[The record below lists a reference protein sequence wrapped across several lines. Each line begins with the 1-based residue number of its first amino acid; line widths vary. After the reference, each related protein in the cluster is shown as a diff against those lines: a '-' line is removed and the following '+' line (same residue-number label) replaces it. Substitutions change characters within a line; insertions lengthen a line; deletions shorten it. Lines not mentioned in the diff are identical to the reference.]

1 MNNKILINN
10 RILIKRNLPKNHEP
24 QDSFLFSREIE
35 RELPHLHSFS
45 HKNICI
51 NANQYLWKNLF
62 FLEETFFRREKR
74 KKEKLPNFK
83 FLIKS
88 LFKKKRIINEGLWL
102 IDNWSH
108 GYFHWFGDVLQKYY
122 ALKKEGSKLILPYS
136 YSKIDF
142 IITSSKIL
150 NIELEFIHQDEI
162 LKCNNLIIVPTTFI
176 SGNFYDNLMMTIQ
189 SKFSK
194 IINQKKTTIKTLY
207 ISRKQTGRRK
217 VKNEK
222 EVSKLIKESGGKTL
236 ILEELNWT
244 DQLSYFNNCEVLI
257 SPHGA
262 SLTNMLFS
270 SSSVKIIEFR
280 HQNSKAQNMYFSL
293 SSSLKLDYF
302 YIKCQGD
309 GEDPHISNINVPLD
323 ELNLILKNIDK

>member
-1 MNNKILINN
+1 MTIYNTLLKEQKIY
-10 RILIKRNLPKNHEP
+10 REPPTNLHSK
-24 QDSFLFSREIE
+24 DSLLFSREFS
-35 RELPHLHSFS
+35 REMPSLLQYPY
-45 HKNICI
+45 KNICI

-62 FLEETFFRREKR
+62 FLEETFFRREKK

-83 FLIKS
+83 FLTKS
-88 LFKKKRIINEGLWL
+88 LIKKKRVINQGLWL

-108 GYFHWFGDVLQKYY
+108 GYFHWFGEVLQKYY
-122 ALKKEGSKLILPYS
+122 ALKKEGSKLILPFS
-136 YSKIDF
+136 CSKIDF
-142 IITSSKIL
+142 IISSSKFL
-150 NIELEFIHQDEI
+150 NIDIAFVHKDEI
-162 LKCNNLIIVPTTFI
+162 LKCKKLIIVPTTFI
-176 SGNFYDNLMMTIQ
+176 SGNFYDVITINIQ
-189 SKFSK
+189 SRFSK

-207 ISRKQTGRRK
+207 ISRKETGRRK

-222 EVSKLIKESGGKTL
+222 EVSKLIKESAGKIL

-244 DQLSYFNNCEVLI
+244 DLLSYFNNCEVLI

-262 SLTNMLFS
+262 SLTNILFS

-280 HQNSKAQNMYFSL
+280 HQSSKAQNMYFSL

-309 GEDPHISNINVPLD
+309 GEDPKISNINVPLD
-323 ELNLILKNIDK
+323 EFNFKKH

>member
-189 SKFSK
+189 SKFSNLITSKKPTSK
-194 IINQKKTTIKTLY
+194 ILY
-207 ISRKQTGRRK
+207 LSRELTNRRK
-217 VKNEK
+217 VKNDNEIRYF
-222 EVSKLIKESGGKTL
+222 VKLNGGKTL
-236 ILEELNWT
+236 ILEETSWI
-244 DQLSYFNNCEVLI
+244 DQLAYFKNCEFLI

-262 SLTNMLFS
+262 SLTNMIFCS
-270 SSSVKIIEFR
+270 NNVKIIEFR
-280 HQNSKAQNMYFSL
+280 HHNSKIQNMYFSL
-293 SSSLKLDYF
+293 SSSLKVDYF

-309 GEDPHISNINVPLD
+309 NEDSHVSDIEVPVKKLQLLFNTFD
-323 ELNLILKNIDK
+323 D